1 MNIYSDSSHSTLKY
15 LKDSKANIPN
25 LLIITGDFNIYDSI
39 WDSSFPY
46 YSSISDNLI
55 IITDSFNLDLSIL
68 TDQVPT
74 RYSDTISESNSVIDL
89 MFLQSG
95 LIELNNHSIHPDW
108 QLTSEH
114 VLLTVSILIAETNI
128 NSSKLSIMKNSEEE
142 ALFIK
147 DISSIIKNLDVSDIS
162 DIDKLENV
170 VNTLASNT
178 EHAWRKNFKLVN
190 ITRYSKSW
198 WNEDCNWSLK
208 SYRTSRTLEDWK
220 IFKKTVK
227 SSKWSFFD
235 FKIQKI
241 ANKKQ
246 ESWELMSWI
255 NKCKLSATKVI
266 KYNDQL
272 CLTIDTL

>member
-114 VLLTVSILIAETNI
+114 VPLTVSILIAETNI

-178 EHAWRKNFKLVN
+178 EHA
-190 ITRYSKSW
+190 
-198 WNEDCNWSLK
+198 
-208 SYRTSRTLEDWK
+208 
-220 IFKKTVK
+220 
-227 SSKWSFFD
+227 
-235 FKIQKI
+235 
-241 ANKKQ
+241 
-246 ESWELMSWI
+246 
-255 NKCKLSATKVI
+255 
-266 KYNDQL
+266 
-272 CLTIDTL
+272 

>member
-178 EHAWRKNFKLVN
+178 EHA
-190 ITRYSKSW
+190 
-198 WNEDCNWSLK
+198 
-208 SYRTSRTLEDWK
+208 
-220 IFKKTVK
+220 
-227 SSKWSFFD
+227 
-235 FKIQKI
+235 
-241 ANKKQ
+241 
-246 ESWELMSWI
+246 
-255 NKCKLSATKVI
+255 
-266 KYNDQL
+266 
-272 CLTIDTL
+272 